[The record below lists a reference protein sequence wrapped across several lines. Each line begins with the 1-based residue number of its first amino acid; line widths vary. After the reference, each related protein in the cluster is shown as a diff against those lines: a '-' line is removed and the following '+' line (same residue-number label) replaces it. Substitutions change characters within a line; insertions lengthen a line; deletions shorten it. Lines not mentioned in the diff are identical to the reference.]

1 MLILYIFTSSK
12 NPTQDPNPK
21 NPRFSGSGSSVFSE
35 LTVTGRPTRSTDVHN
50 TVHVYISRPTRS
62 TDVHLLSQEFSV
74 DRPGRPMNPNGHIFD
89 RWRSTDPVDRD
100 LSKVL
105 TDPTASLTVFL
116 FGICLQRVFED
127 VFDPY
132 K

>member
-1 MLILYIFTSSK
+1 MTHAHTLCFYKVPKILPK
-12 NPTQDPNPK
+12 TQNQKPK
-21 NPRFSGSGSSVFSE
+21 NFWFWKFCFSE
-35 LTVTGRPTRSTDVHN
+35 LTVTGRPARSTDVHN

-89 RWRSTDPVDRD
+89 RWRSTDPVDRT

-105 TDPTASLTVFL
+105 TDPTAIFSDCFSFWDLIPTNLLGCF
-116 FGICLQRVFED
+116 
-127 VFDPY
+127 
-132 K
+132 